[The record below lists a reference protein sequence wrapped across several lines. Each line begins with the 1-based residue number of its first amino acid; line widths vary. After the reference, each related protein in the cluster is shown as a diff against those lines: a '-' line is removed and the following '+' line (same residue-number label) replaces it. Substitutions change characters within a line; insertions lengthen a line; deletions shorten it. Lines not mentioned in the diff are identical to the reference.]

1 MYMGELVE
9 MGPTQELFTQPKEER
24 TAAYIEGRFG

>member
-1 MYMGELVE
+1 LVE
-9 MGPTQELFTQPKEER
+9 MGQTQELFEKPKEER